1 MEKKIM
7 TTATIFWI
15 IVGIIS
21 LVAIICATI
30 IKLAR
35 LGRECKHEWKTVK
48 EIRVTED
55 GTDDTACVGY
65 RYIQQCTHCGEVRHK
80 DCYN

>member
-1 MEKKIM
+1 MEKKTM

-30 IKLAR
+30 IKLTR
-35 LGRECKHEWKTVK
+35 LSRECKHEWKTVK
-48 EIRVTED
+48 EIDLVN
-55 GTDDTACVGY
+55 DDDEKIGK
-65 RYIQQCTHCGEVRHK
+65 RYIQQCVHCGDVRHI
-80 DCYN
+80 DCC

>member
-1 MEKKIM
+1 M

-48 EIRVTED
+48 EIDLVN
-55 GTDDTACVGY
+55 DDDEKIGK
-65 RYIQQCTHCGEVRHK
+65 RYIQQCVHCGDVRHI
-80 DCYN
+80 DCC

>member
-1 MEKKIM
+1 M

-30 IKLAR
+30 VQLTKLS
-35 LGRECKHEWKTVK
+35 RECKHEWKTVK
-48 EIRVTED
+48 EINLVDNDNTII
-55 GTDDTACVGY
+55 GK
-65 RYIQQCTHCGEVRHK
+65 RYIQQCVHCGDVRHI
-80 DCYN
+80 DCC

>member
-1 MEKKIM
+1 M

-48 EIRVTED
+48 EIDLVN
-55 GTDDTACVGY
+55 DDDEKIGK
-65 RYIQQCTHCGEVRHK
+65 RYIQQCTNCGDVRHI
-80 DCYN
+80 DCC

>member
-1 MEKKIM
+1 M

-30 IKLAR
+30 IKLKK
-35 LGRECKHEWKTVK
+35 LSRECKHEWKTVK
-48 EIRVTED
+48 EISLTED
-55 GTDDTACVGY
+55 GSDNTAEIGK
-65 RYIQQCTHCGEVRHK
+65 RYIQQCIHCGDVRNK
-80 DCYN
+80 DCL

>member
-1 MEKKIM
+1 MEKKTM

-48 EIRVTED
+48 EIDLVN
-55 GTDDTACVGY
+55 DDDEKIGK
-65 RYIQQCTHCGEVRHK
+65 RYIQQCVHCGYVRHI
-80 DCYN
+80 DCC

>member
-1 MEKKIM
+1 M

-30 IKLAR
+30 IKLTR
-35 LGRECKHEWKTVK
+35 LSRECKHEWKTVK
-48 EIRVTED
+48 EIDLVN
-55 GTDDTACVGY
+55 DDDEKIGK
-65 RYIQQCTHCGEVRHK
+65 RYIQQCVHCGDVRHI
-80 DCYN
+80 DCC

>member
-1 MEKKIM
+1 M

-48 EIRVTED
+48 EIDLVNDANEKI
-55 GTDDTACVGY
+55 GK
-65 RYIQQCTHCGEVRHK
+65 RYIQQCVHCGDVRHI
-80 DCYN
+80 DCC

>member
-1 MEKKIM
+1 M

-48 EIRVTED
+48 EIDLVN
-55 GTDDTACVGY
+55 DDNEKIGK
-65 RYIQQCTHCGEVRHK
+65 RYIQQCVHCGDVRHI
-80 DCYN
+80 DCC

>member
-1 MEKKIM
+1 M

-35 LGRECKHEWKTVK
+35 LGKECKHEWKTVK
-48 EIRVTED
+48 EIDLVN
-55 GTDDTACVGY
+55 DDDEKIGK
-65 RYIQQCTHCGEVRHK
+65 RYIQQCVHCGDVRHI
-80 DCYN
+80 DCC

>member
-1 MEKKIM
+1 M

-30 IKLAR
+30 IKLTR
-35 LGRECKHEWKTVK
+35 LSRECKHEWKTVK
-48 EIRVTED
+48 EIRITED
-55 GTDDTACVGY
+55 GTDDTVCIGY
-65 RYIQQCTHCGEVRHK
+65 RYIQQCANCGEVRNK
-80 DCYN
+80 DCL

>member
-1 MEKKIM
+1 M

-48 EIRVTED
+48 EIDLVN
-55 GTDDTACVGY
+55 DDDEKIGK
-65 RYIQQCTHCGEVRHK
+65 RYIQQCVYCGDVRHI
-80 DCYN
+80 DCC

>member
-1 MEKKIM
+1 M

-15 IVGIIS
+15 IVGIIA

-30 IKLAR
+30 IKLAK

-48 EIRVTED
+48 EIDLVD
-55 GTDDTACVGY
+55 GNNDKIGK
-65 RYIQQCTHCGEVRHK
+65 RYIQQCVHCGDVRHI
-80 DCYN
+80 DCC

>member
-1 MEKKIM
+1 M

-21 LVAIICATI
+21 LVAIICATV
-30 IKLAR
+30 IKLSR
-35 LGRECKHEWKTVK
+35 LSRECKHEWKTVK
-48 EIRVTED
+48 EIKVTED
-55 GTDDTACVGY
+55 GTDDTVCVGY
-65 RYIQQCTHCGEVRHK
+65 RYIQQCVHCGEVRHK